1 MSSADPITH
10 TYTPKPYAD
19 DSNGNVGIEIENPDA
34 MVYSFWT
41 SNGL

>member
-10 TYTPKPYAD
+10 SYTPKPYA